1 MRQIKFPEELDF
13 SILPIPREYR
23 NALARPNA
31 SIETD
36 DIVFSLQSIERK
48 IGVNGST
55 DSFSLDYRVTSIE
68 GWKDNLLFTDITD
81 VPSSYSGYG
90 GYAVKVKVDES
101 GLEFGVGGSSVSSG
115 ILLATTYNVSAI
127 DGILLCTQYSLT

>member
-1 MRQIKFPEELDF
+1 MKILFPDGLDDF
-13 SILPIPREYR
+13 NLILSRADHNAATDERSREAGDVWY
-23 NALARPNA
+23 LLD
-31 SIETD
+31 E
-36 DIVFSLQSIERK
+36 IERK
-48 IGVNGST
+48 LGMPNS
-55 DSFSLDYRVTSIE
+55 DDPYSDDYRIGQLETIAAAPRT
-68 GWKDNLLFTDITD
+68 FTQLSD
-81 VPSSYSGYG
+81 VPSLYSGYG